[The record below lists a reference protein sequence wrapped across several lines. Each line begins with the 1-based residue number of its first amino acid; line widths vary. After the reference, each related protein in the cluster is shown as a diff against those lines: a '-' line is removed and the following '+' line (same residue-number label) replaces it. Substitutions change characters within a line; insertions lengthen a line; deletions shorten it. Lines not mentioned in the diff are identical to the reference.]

1 MIRRPP
7 RSTLFPYT
15 TLFRSP
21 SQEPH
26 RLEQR
31 DPTAASCALRLLPVR
46 EDLFELVP
54 IDLHPASANQREPMV
69 LRRERPP
76 FLLAQRLAIER
87 ELDVEIDERIEP
99 QPGRLAPAQA
109 YFDAEARPL
118 LPPVGNADDDA
129 PRLEGG
135 HLAQEPERLAWCPGQ
150 RAEQSPVVD
159 QLLGQHAVFRS
170 ALHGEQEG
178 Q

>member
-69 LRRERPP
+69 LRRQRPP
-76 FLLAQRLAIER
+76 FPLAQWLAVEGESDI
-87 ELDVEIDERIEP
+87 EIDERIEP
-99 QPGRLAPAQA
+99 QSGRLAPAQLH
-109 YFDAEARPL
+109 FDTYARAL
-118 LPPVGNADDDA
+118 LPPVRNADDDA
-129 PRLEGG
+129 RCLEGG
-135 HLAQEPERLAWCPGQ
+135 HLAQE
-150 RAEQSPVVD
+150 
-159 QLLGQHAVFRS
+159 
-170 ALHGEQEG
+170 
-178 Q
+178 